1 VRPDDYHPSRLAH
14 QGALSFHKFD
24 DTDPIDTYNTWFK
37 AHDEHLKP
45 KQNPNQNL
53 EENKEVKAESDQK
66 LLAEKVKQEKHE
78 EPYQNQQVE
87 TEIKVSLQKL
97 EGQQLRVESLH
108 QEL

>member
-45 KQNPNQNL
+45 KQDPNQNL
-53 EENKEVKAESDQK
+53 EEKKEVKAESNQK
-66 LLAEKVKQEKHE
+66 LYAEKVKQEKQE
-78 EPYQNQQVE
+78 ESNQNQQVE
-87 TEIKVSLQKL
+87 TEIKESLQKL